1 MVKAAVL
8 LCGVAVASAQKKYA
22 RGYTRMPRDSNA
34 AVEVAEITDEMRA
47 AAPDSLDWSTK
58 GATTA
63 VKDQG
68 QCGSCWAYSATEGI
82 ESGLFMTTGKIE
94 KLSEQQIISCDKTD
108 GGCAG
113 GDLPTAFDYVKKA
126 GGIDT
131 QSDYADSS
139 AKSGHAGSCKSFEKK
154 VQVTGYKYA
163 IPPCD
168 SGACK
173 NQKESDLMAALN
185 TYGPLSVCVNAE
197 SWDDYSSGIYK
208 KKCSG
213 KASMLDHCVQLVGYD
228 KSANYWKVRNSWA
241 ADWGEEGFIRLPMG
255 ENACGIADEATYV
268 TAEMVSSAVEV

>member
-1 MVKAAVL
+1 MVRAIVL
-8 LCGVAVASAQKKYA
+8 LTGVAVASAEKTYA
-22 RGYTRMPRDSNA
+22 RGYVRQARNGV
-34 AVEVAEITDEMRA
+34 VEVAEITDEMRA
-47 AAPDSLDWSTK
+47 AVPDSLDWSAK
-58 GATTA
+58 GATTP

-68 QCGSCWAYSATEGI
+68 DCGSCWAYSATEGI
-82 ESGLFMTTGKIE
+82 ESGLFMTTGTLE
-94 KLSEQQIISCDKTD
+94 ELSEQQIISCDKVD
-108 GGCAG
+108 GGCDG
-113 GDLPTAFDYVKKA
+113 GDLPTAFEYVEKA

-131 QSDYADSS
+131 ESDYPDSS
-139 AKSGHAGSCKSFEKK
+139 ASSGNTGRCKSFKKK

-173 NQKESDLMAALN
+173 NQKESDMMAALN

-197 SWDDYSSGIYK
+197 SWDNYSGGIYK

-213 KASMLDHCVQLVGYD
+213 AARNLDHCVQLVGYD

-241 ADWGEEGFIRLPMG
+241 ADWGEDGFIRLPMG

-268 TAEMVSSAVEV
+268 TATLESSAVEI